1 MNITRQL
8 LLCSMALL
16 CFASCVADSRKGGKQ
31 PDENQQGQQP
41 WPSSTPTPIP
51 TPTPNDQDDDE
62 NQDDDE
68 VEDKVIAVHAAFLRS
83 EQGAIKVVMALL
95 AASEQE
101 TLHEDTELRVLKA
114 RLTNFHVTPK
124 EVEKLSEDGTEFS
137 TALDVAAKVSVGEKF
152 YCVEGKL
159 EKTDIAV
166 FAESLPDEVTAASLS
181 SDFKGLEIKETTE
194 AEECWQ

>member
-8 LLCSMALL
+8 LLCLMALL
-16 CFASCVADSRKGGKQ
+16 GFASCVADNRKGGKQ

-41 WPSSTPTPIP
+41 WPSSTPTPTP
-51 TPTPNDQDDDE
+51 TPTPNDQDTD
-62 NQDDDE
+62 QGDDE
-68 VEDKVIAVHAAFLRS
+68 VEDKEIAVHAAFLRS

-101 TLHEDTELRVLKA
+101 TLHEDTELKVLKA

-124 EVEKLSEDGTEFS
+124 EVEKLSQDGTEFS
-137 TALDVAAKVSVGEKF
+137 TALDVAAKISVGEKF

-159 EKTDIAV
+159 EKTDATV
-166 FAESLPDEVTAASLS
+166 LAENVADEVTAASLS
-181 SDFKGLEIKETTE
+181 SDFKGLETTKTIETDGCE
-194 AEECWQ
+194 L

>member
-16 CFASCVADSRKGGKQ
+16 CFASCVADNRKGGKQ

-41 WPSSTPTPIP
+41 WPSSTPTP
-51 TPTPNDQDDDE
+51 TPTPNDQDTD
-62 NQDDDE
+62 QGDDE
-68 VEDKVIAVHAAFLRS
+68 VEDKEIAVHAAFLRS

-137 TALDVAAKVSVGEKF
+137 TALDVAAKISVGEKF

-159 EKTDIAV
+159 EETDATV
-166 FAESLPDEVTAASLS
+166 LAENVADEVTAASLS

-194 AEECWQ
+194 AEECWL